1 MNQTIF
7 PMPAKYGVGF
17 TSMHKLPNYAIG
29 DKYRYEMVGHYHNYH
44 FTKENYSWPVLDLL
58 SPNYIIDGF
67 SPNLNKELHIGHLR
81 NLAIAKSLSCI
92 LGDNTKFVA
101 LLGCSLGVKK
111 AALEGWKYWTNFVG
125 YHPEIFY
132 DLTLPQDV
140 VPVRLPNNE
149 EIDEHT
155 LACINDGDKID
166 LPKVWDGPNGPV
178 NVIRSDGRP
187 LYAFYDLAF
196 AAEVGP
202 THYVTGHEQK
212 EHFQSLGFG
221 SKHLPIGLIL
231 GPDGTKLKSRA
242 GDALLATEALELV
255 RLNLRDVSDNVGKKI
270 AWNILAWN
278 MLHAARETNLKFEVE
293 KWVRSES
300 PGMYVTYTM
309 ARIGSALSGCS
320 FARRSNNNL
329 LTEIDVKLLGTASIF
344 NYHLQQAIVKL
355 DPAPIANYLHD
366 LARVLNRAYDQEPIR
381 NGRYEFACAIGG
393 AYATLKLGMQKLGL
407 FPIDTI

>member
-1 MNQTIF
+1 MNQNIF

-17 TSMHKLPNYAIG
+17 TSMDKLPKYLIG
-29 DKYRYEMVGHYHNYH
+29 DDYRYEMVGRYHNYH
-44 FTKENYSWPVLDLL
+44 FTKANYSWPMLGPL

-81 NLAIAKSLSCI
+81 NLAIAKSLHSI

-111 AALEGWKYWTNFVG
+111 AALEGWKYWTNFIG

-132 DLTLPQDV
+132 DVTLPQDV
-140 VPVRLPNNE
+140 VPVRSPNNE
-149 EIDEHT
+149 EIDEHK

-166 LPKVWDGPNGPV
+166 LPKFWDGPNGPV
-178 NVIRSDGRP
+178 TVIRSDGRP

-202 THYVTGHEQK
+202 THYITGQEQK

-221 SKHLPIGLIL
+221 PKHLPMGLIL
-231 GPDGTKLKSRA
+231 GPDGTKLKSRT

-255 RLNLRDVSDNVGKKI
+255 QLNLRDVPDNTGKKI

-309 ARIGSALSGCS
+309 TRIESALSGCS
-320 FARRSNNNL
+320 FATRPNSDL
-329 LTEIDVKLLGTASIF
+329 FTEIDVKLLGTASIF

-381 NGRYEFACAIGG
+381 NGRCEFVCAIG
-393 AYATLKLGMQKLGL
+393 AAHATLKLGMKKLGL
-407 FPIDTI
+407 FPIEVI